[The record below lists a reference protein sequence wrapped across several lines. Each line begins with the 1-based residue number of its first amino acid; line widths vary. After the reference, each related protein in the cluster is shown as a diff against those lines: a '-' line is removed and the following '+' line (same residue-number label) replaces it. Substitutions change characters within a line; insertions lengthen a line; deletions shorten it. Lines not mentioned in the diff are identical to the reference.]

1 MDIVIN
7 AASDTVPA
15 GSLKIRSYHHFYH
28 HILNVWGYPVEK
40 PPIADLLRRF
50 HHLEGGFLIVSPI
63 HWEASHND
71 AMITAYGEHLN
82 IDEKEAH
89 HWFVLLRDLITI
101 YDMKLFYHDA
111 HTWLL
116 QCDNKPLMLAKPLHT
131 MHHQSMMVA
140 LKALDT
146 TLFWQ
151 RLMTEVQMLYS
162 GDSLNASRA
171 CTINGIWIWGG
182 GQLNGPQATPVICGD
197 ESLQPLA
204 HLLSTN
210 VQKFEGAGL
219 VKGSVGLFNNDPTA
233 FISLQKKEVHWYWN
247 NVAYI
252 TCPYRPWFQKLCQH
266 LGFKNKNRRN

>member
-7 AASDTVPA
+7 AASNTVPA
-15 GSLKIRSYHHFYH
+15 SSHKISSYHHFYH

-50 HHLEGGFLIVSPI
+50 HHLEGDFLIVSPI

-71 AMITAYGEHLN
+71 VMITAYGEHLN
-82 IDEKEAH
+82 LDEKETH
-89 HWFVLLRDLITI
+89 HWFTLLSDLVAA

-116 QCDNKPLMLAKPLHT
+116 QCDNKPPMLSQSLHT
-131 MHHQSMMVA
+131 MHHQSMMIA

-151 RLMTEVQMLYS
+151 RLMTEAQMLYS
-162 GDSLNASRA
+162 VDSLNTSRVS

-182 GQLNGPQATPVICGD
+182 GQLNEPQAIPVICGD
-197 ESLQPLA
+197 EDLQRLA
-204 HLLSTN
+204 RLLSTN
-210 VQKFEGAGL
+210 VHKFEEAAF
-219 VKGSVGLFNNDPTA
+219 VKDSVGLFNNAPPD
-233 FISLQKKEVHWYWN
+233 FRNLQKKEVHWYWN
-247 NVAYI
+247 NIAYI
-252 TCPYRPWFQKLCQH
+252 TNQHRPWFKRLIT
-266 LGFKNKNRRN
+266 LS